1 MDVNSAFDTNVSTHI
16 IIVNDSILTDKIS
29 FPFLFSFLNVGA
41 GFALTKANLFPTEA
55 ARGGAQL
62 VLVRKRA
69 K

>member
-1 MDVNSAFDTNVSTHI
+1 MDVNSAFDTNVSTYI
-16 IIVNDSILTDKIS
+16 LDVNDSVSTDIF

-55 ARGGAQL
+55 ARGGAQI
-62 VLVRKRA
+62 VLVRKRE